1 MKTIDFDYTLPKE
14 LVAQFPP
21 KERDQ
26 SRLMILNRAENKIEH
41 GVFNQIV
48 EYLRPSDG
56 LVINQTKVFPAR
68 LIGQKKYGKV
78 KVEVMLLRQRTSDT
92 WEALIRPGRKGK
104 LGEQI
109 IFNNGGLCGEIKEE
123 LALGKRL
130 VKFGF
135 EGDFFEILNRLGR
148 VPLPPYIK
156 REPEKEDED
165 RYQTVYAKDTG
176 AVAAP
181 TAGLHFSSDLLDRI
195 GDMGVKIIPITL
207 HVGLDSFRP
216 IREEDYREHKL
227 ESEYFH
233 FEPSSADDINEIKS
247 KGGRI
252 IAVGTTTTRCLE
264 TVSDSSGRVC
274 PQNGRTDK
282 FIYPSYQFKV
292 VDALITNFHLPKS
305 TLLLLVSAFAGREF
319 ILRAYQE
326 AMKQKYRF
334 YSYGDAMFIF

>member
-1 MKTIDFDYTLPKE
+1 MKTIDFDYNLPKE
-14 LVAQFPP
+14 LVAQFPS

-26 SRLMILNRAENKIEH
+26 SRLMILNRAEKKVEH
-41 GVFNQIV
+41 KVFNQIV
-48 EYLRPSDG
+48 DYLQPLDG

-68 LIGQKKYGKV
+68 LMGQEKNSKV
-78 KVEVMLLRQRTSDT
+78 KVEVMLLKQSTPDS
-92 WEALIRPGRKGK
+92 WEALVRPGRKGK

-109 IFNNGGLCGEIKEE
+109 IFGNDGLCCEIEEE
-123 LALGKRL
+123 LTLGKRL
-130 VKFGF
+130 VKFNF
-135 EGDFFEILNRLGR
+135 EGDFVEILNRLGR

-165 RYQTVYAKDTG
+165 RYQTVYAKDRG

-181 TAGLHFSSDLLDRI
+181 TAGLHFTSDLLDKIR
-195 GDMGVKIIPITL
+195 DMGVKIIPITL

-216 IREEDYREHKL
+216 IREEDYRKHRL

-233 FEPSSADDINEIKS
+233 LEPSSADDINEIKS
-247 KGGRI
+247 KAGRI

-264 TVSDSSGRVC
+264 TVSDSSGRVYA
-274 PQNGRTDK
+274 QNGWTDK
-282 FIYPSYQFKV
+282 FIYPPYEFKV

-319 ILRAYQE
+319 ILRVYQE

>member
-14 LVAQFPP
+14 LVAQFPS

-26 SRLMILNRAENKIEH
+26 SRLMILNRVEKKVEHKI
-41 GVFNQIV
+41 FNQIV
-48 EYLRPSDG
+48 EYLKPSDG

-68 LIGQKKYGKV
+68 LRGQKKNSKV
-78 KVEVMLLRQRTSDT
+78 KVEVMLLRQSTPDS

-109 IFNNGGLCGEIKEE
+109 VFDNNGLCCEIEEE

-130 VKFGF
+130 VKFNF

-148 VPLPPYIK
+148 IPLPPYIK
-156 REPEKEDED
+156 REPEKEDKD
-165 RYQTVYAKDTG
+165 RYQTIYAKDRG

-181 TAGLHFSSDLLDRI
+181 TAGLHFTSDLLDKIR
-195 GDMGVKIIPITL
+195 DMGVKIIPITL

-216 IREEDYREHKL
+216 IREEDYRQHKL

-233 FEPSSADDINEIKS
+233 LEPSSADNINEIKS

-264 TVSDSSGRVC
+264 TVSDSSGRVY
-274 PQNGRTDK
+274 PQNGWTDK
-282 FIYPSYQFKV
+282 FIYPPYEFKV

-305 TLLLLVSAFAGREF
+305 TLLLLVSAFTGREF
-319 ILRAYQE
+319 ILQAYDE
-326 AMKQKYRF
+326 AIKQKYRF
-334 YSYGDAMFIF
+334 YSYGDAMFIH